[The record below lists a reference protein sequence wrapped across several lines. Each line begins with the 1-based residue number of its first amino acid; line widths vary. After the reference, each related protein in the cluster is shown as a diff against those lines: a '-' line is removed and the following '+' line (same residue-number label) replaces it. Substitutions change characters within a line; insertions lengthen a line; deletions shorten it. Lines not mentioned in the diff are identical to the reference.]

1 MYLQIMHQLLTYLS
15 VTLNQKFELDQGV
28 LPSTEHVRFIVTETS
43 GYLQYINSVSRL
55 LASFAYF

>member
-1 MYLQIMHQLLTYLS
+1 MHQLVTYLS

-28 LPSTEHVRFIVTETS
+28 LPSTEHVRFIVTKTS